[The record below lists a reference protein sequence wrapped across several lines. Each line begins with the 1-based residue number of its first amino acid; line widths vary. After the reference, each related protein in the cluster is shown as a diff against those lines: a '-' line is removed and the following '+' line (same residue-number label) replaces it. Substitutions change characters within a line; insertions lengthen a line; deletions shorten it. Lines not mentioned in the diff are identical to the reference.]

1 MNKEKRTYT
10 RTQFKKEFA
19 KMMDRISIPDNLP
32 KVETLLLY
40 SKVWGFAMHNIPSK
54 LFRFR
59 KCSIDTLISFEQG
72 TIPVCIA
79 DKFPDKYDSTVFY
92 DNKSLDTR
100 IREIY
105 KLCIPYILKAYRTDP
120 SPFPTN
126 PVTSKIHELIDC
138 NQSDSIIE
146 TELWDVYKQSYN
158 DWKDHIEKQQ
168 LWARQNK
175 TTKIACFTETVTSKY
190 MWDTYADG
198 YTGFSLE
205 YDFRNW
211 RVSTKNT
218 HAVCLFPI
226 IYTSQKMDATEMID
240 RISGRNFMRS
250 NFVDDTIL
258 QQYVQMYP
266 VDKLYKLKTYLY
278 KDKSDYA
285 HEKEWR
291 ILDLEPFDDKDAD
304 KEYSSIPDKG
314 CLKAIYYGPVM
325 ESRYKEHLRT
335 IAKAKGIREY
345 DVVLD
350 RNSRKYSLKVVPL
363 LKNKNN

>member
-1 MNKEKRTYT
+1 MSKEKVSYT
-10 RTQFKKEFA
+10 KTQFKKEFA
-19 KMMDRISIPDNLP
+19 RLMERTSIPDNLP
-32 KVETLLLY
+32 PMETLMLY
-40 SKVWGFAMHNIPSK
+40 SKVWGFVSHHIPSK

-59 KCSIDTLISFEQG
+59 KCSIDSFISFEQG

-92 DNKSLDTR
+92 DNKSVDTR
-100 IREIY
+100 MRDIY
-105 KLCIPYILKAYRTDP
+105 KLCIPDILKAYRNDP
-120 SPFPTN
+120 SSFPIN
-126 PVTSKIHELIDC
+126 SVTSKIQELIDL

-158 DWKDHIEKQQ
+158 NWKRQIEKQQ

-226 IYTSQKMDATEMID
+226 IYTSQKMDATEIID
-240 RISGRNFMRS
+240 RISGRIFLRN

-258 QQYVQMYP
+258 QQYAQMYP

-291 ILDLEPFDDKDAD
+291 ILDLEPLADKDAD
-304 KEYSSIPDKG
+304 KEYSSIPDKE
-314 CLKAIYYGPVM
+314 CLKAIYYGPDM
-325 ESRYKEHLRT
+325 ESRYKEHLRM
-335 IAKAKGIREY
+335 IAKAKGIREF

-363 LKNKNN
+363 GNND